1 MDAIDFLTKEHEKV
15 RNAFAEIKDESHR
28 EETQRKLFDTLCA
41 MLIRHET
48 MEQKL
53 WYLRLKKFN
62 NLDKIIKH
70 LISEEKDA
78 EKMIKE
84 LKKVNEHQAW
94 EKKLVKFNN
103 DVERHASEEEERLF
117 PKVAEMLSEKELKE
131 IGREMQELAKSVSH

>member
-53 WYLRLKKFN
+53 WYPRLKKFN

-84 LKKVNEHQAW
+84 LKK
-94 EKKLVKFNN
+94 
-103 DVERHASEEEERLF
+103 
-117 PKVAEMLSEKELKE
+117 
-131 IGREMQELAKSVSH
+131 